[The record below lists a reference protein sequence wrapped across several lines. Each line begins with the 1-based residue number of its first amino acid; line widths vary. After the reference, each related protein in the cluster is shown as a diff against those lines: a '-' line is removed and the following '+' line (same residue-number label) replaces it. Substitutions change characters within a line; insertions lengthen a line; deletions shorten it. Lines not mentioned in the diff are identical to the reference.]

1 MPSQLHTTGMNLTWP
16 WHAILFIHC
25 WSFQWYYISY
35 YSSWEI
41 LAVSF
46 ISSEPCI
53 VLALQYKGFTKWATA
68 LFCFYLLTEM
78 VCDHYKCFKCMVN
91 CTRESTWAWHFL
103 FCKLSVFSTCHYPCT
118 QRWWWGEELAQLMTE
133 GEKERDSPA
142 AIWRLQKAGDV
153 FHFTSTG
160 LRSRNDYVDPSSRAD
175 INCSSAS
182 YKERKWEGKS
192 LPPSLP
198 PPPPSLVHLGPQLFG
213 GCPLALERVI
223 Y

>member
-1 MPSQLHTTGMNLTWP
+1 
-16 WHAILFIHC
+16 
-25 WSFQWYYISY
+25 
-35 YSSWEI
+35 
-41 LAVSF
+41 
-46 ISSEPCI
+46 
-53 VLALQYKGFTKWATA
+53 
-68 LFCFYLLTEM
+68 
-78 VCDHYKCFKCMVN
+78 MVN

-182 YKERKWEGKS
+182 YKEMGGQI
-192 LPPSLP
+192 PPSLP
-198 PPPPSLVHLGPQLFG
+198 SSSSSFSCSSGPLTVRRMPPCTGKGDL
-213 GCPLALERVI
+213 LEVSI
-223 Y
+223 QMPIII